1 MKFDLQRKQIYQ
13 KLCATGL
20 HRFGEDT
27 LLVLAPE
34 QFQKHLVVDQVYF
47 HVGNALHFIA
57 RADA

>member
-1 MKFDLQRKQIYQ
+1 MYQ

-47 HVGNALHFIA
+47 HVGNALYFIT